1 MNPDEEL
8 LARIERVKAKYANGP
23 VEPTLPTFSL
33 VPINLSEPL
42 STSPALGGLQQI
54 LNSASN
60 PKELRQAKREILN
73 RLENKIKFRIPR
85 DIQIDKDVI
94 KQVAQIPRS
103 KIESGQDRANFIIE
117 CRKWEKANESGEDQF
132 YWTDK
137 ALDVLSSWVGVAH
150 ENKDSAEIQQLY
162 EMCQILFQDVH
173 IPSDSKLDIASAFYI
188 AGIVDKC
195 FELYNIILTCPFTR
209 LHDRAECCKFLYH
222 SQNHKFRNIIEK
234 NITEII
240 ETDVDDDTRYE
251 TIACFVTDT
260 GVSSKYLSSN
270 LQVGE
275 VDQILLSNLFL
286 KFIKTNP
293 DPYYLVM
300 SAEFLL
306 EQTAFGVPLYCDSCK
321 PCDPLD
327 KSCNSL
333 GKHCDDIKV
342 LSTEPS
348 TNCECE
354 NLAVWGYADIK
365 PQVCQILLDIASN
378 IQMDERTRADA
389 ADVLINHPIEPYITQ
404 ARQIIDD
411 IGQAGQ
417 TELEKTIYS
426 NKENVHKLNDTFAN
440 YTVKMHKKL
449 LGSFPH
455 IDNICVQIEDLI
467 AKSSVSDDDIFKI
480 RKSIDRIMLE
490 TTLHTERKISTCEIF
505 RLVWTIV
512 NGHVSKDEL
521 VNRIIEELIDMGNTC
536 STGHAKR
543 LINVMVGFDDQLE
556 GIIDITD
563 QLEANIKARIMA
575 TIRHLPDQQKDAL
588 LEAQIGNDEEKK
600 PYINHINSVLPD
612 IIKELSREF
621 VDEGWISENKF
632 KKIVGSTVKKLVM

>member
-33 VPINLSEPL
+33 VPVNLTNEQV
-42 STSPALGGLQQI
+42 STPALGGLQQI

-73 RLENKIKFRIPR
+73 KLENKIKFRIPR

-94 KQVAQIPRS
+94 KHVAQIPRS

-117 CRKWEKANESGEDQF
+117 CRKWEKINESGEDQF

-137 ALDVLSSWVGVAH
+137 ALDVLSSWVGVAQ
-150 ENKDSAEIQQLY
+150 EDSSEIKQLY
-162 EMCQILFQDVH
+162 EMCQILFKDVN

-188 AGIVDKC
+188 AGILDKC

-222 SQNHKFRNIIEK
+222 SQNPKFRNVIEK

-240 ETDVDDDTRYE
+240 ETDADDDTRYE

-270 LQVGE
+270 LHVGE
-275 VDQILLSNLFL
+275 VDQTLISKLFL

-306 EQTAFGVPLYCDSCK
+306 EQTAFGVPLYCETCK
-321 PCDPLD
+321 PCNPLD
-327 KSCNSL
+327 KPL
-333 GKHCDDIKV
+333 DDMKV
-342 LSTEPS
+342 LTTEPT

-354 NLAVWGYADIK
+354 NLAVWGYSDIK

-378 IQMDERTRADA
+378 ISLDERTRADA
-389 ADVLINHPIEPYITQ
+389 ADVLINHPIEPYISQ

-411 IGQAGQ
+411 IGQSGQ

-426 NKENVHKLNDTFAN
+426 NKENVHKLNETFAN

-449 LGSFPH
+449 LGTFPH
-455 IDNICVQIEDLI
+455 IDNICLQIEDLI
-467 AKSSVSDDDIFKI
+467 TSESDDDVFKI

-490 TTLHTERKISTCEIF
+490 TTLHTERKISTSEIF

-512 NGHVSKDEL
+512 NGHVHKDEL
-521 VNRIIEELIDMGNTC
+521 LKRIIEELIDMGNTC

-556 GIIDITD
+556 GMIDITD

-575 TIRHLPDQQKDAL
+575 TMRNLPDL
-588 LEAQIGNDEEKK
+588 LEAQIGNEEEKK
-600 PYINHINSVLPD
+600 PYIKHINSVVPD
-612 IIKELSREF
+612 IVKELNREF

-632 KKIVGSTVKKLVM
+632 QKIVSATVKKLIA

>member
-1 MNPDEEL
+1 MNEEL

-33 VPINLSEPL
+33 VPINLSNEPV
-42 STSPALGGLQQI
+42 TTPVMGGLQQI
-54 LNSASN
+54 LNNASN

-94 KQVAQIPRS
+94 KQVGQIPRS

-162 EMCQILFQDVH
+162 EMCEILFQDVN
-173 IPSDSKLDIASAFYI
+173 IPSDAKLDIASAFYI

-195 FELYNIILTCPFTR
+195 FELYNIILKCPFTR

-222 SQNHKFRNIIEK
+222 SQNPKFRNIIEK

-275 VDQILLSNLFL
+275 VDQVLISKLFL

-300 SAEFLL
+300 AAEFLL
-306 EQTAFGVPLYCDSCK
+306 EQSAFGAPLYCDSCK
-321 PCDPLD
+321 ESDM
-327 KSCNSL
+327 
-333 GKHCDDIKV
+333 KV
-342 LSTEPS
+342 LSTEPT

-354 NLAVWGYADIK
+354 NLAVWGYEDIK

-378 IQMDERTRADA
+378 TSADERTRADA
-389 ADVLINHPIEPYITQ
+389 ADVLINHPIEPYISQ

-426 NKENVHKLNDTFAN
+426 NKENVHKLNETFAN

-455 IDNICVQIEDLI
+455 IDNICLQIEDLI
-467 AKSSVSDDDIFKI
+467 VKFCVSDEDIFFI

-490 TTLHTERKISTCEIF
+490 TTLHTERKISTSEIF

-521 VNRIIEELIDMGNTC
+521 LKRIIEELTDMGNTC
-536 STGHAKR
+536 SSGHAKR

-556 GIIDITD
+556 GMIDISD

-575 TIRHLPDQQKDAL
+575 TMRNLPDL
-588 LEAQIGNDEEKK
+588 LEAQIGNAEEKK
-600 PYINHINSVLPD
+600 PYINHINNVAPD

-632 KKIVGSTVKKLVM
+632 KKIVGTTIKKLVA